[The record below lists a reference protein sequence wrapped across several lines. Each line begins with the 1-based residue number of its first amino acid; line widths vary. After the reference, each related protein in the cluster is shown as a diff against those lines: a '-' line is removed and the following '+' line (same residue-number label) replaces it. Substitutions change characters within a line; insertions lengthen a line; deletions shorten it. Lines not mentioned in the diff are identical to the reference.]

1 MIKAR
6 NIATMLA
13 LCSVAALPA
22 CSMFGGGDNRQASRT
37 SYPSQSYASAQP
49 GYAMP
54 QAPELT
60 PDMTQQVQER
70 LQQQG
75 MYRGRIDGVWGPGTE
90 AAMRSYQQQ
99 HNLNPTGKLDA
110 DTVAALNLG
119 TSQNSS
125 NAQQG
130 QRYGSNYNPPP
141 ANNNPSANNNMNQPN
156 SSTTR

>member
-6 NIATMLA
+6 NVATLLA

-22 CSMFGGGDNRQASRT
+22 CSMFGGGDNRQASRA

-54 QAPELT
+54 QTPELT
-60 PDMTQQVQER
+60 PDLTRQVQER
-70 LQQQG
+70 LQQDG
-75 MYRGRIDGVWGPGTE
+75 LYRGGVDGVWGPGTE

-99 HNLNPTGKLDA
+99 HNLSPTGKIDA
-110 DTVAALNLG
+110 DTLASLNLG
-119 TSQNSS
+119 TSQKYGS
-125 NAQQG
+125 AQQG

-141 ANNNPSANNNMNQPN
+141 PNNAQPNNTNQP
-156 SSTTR
+156 SSSNTR